1 MAGTVMA
8 TAALAVSMGN
18 AIVAQDQVSLRAAPR
33 DSALQQTVLWQG
45 EALEVRGE
53 RLDYLQVWDH
63 KRERGGFVK
72 ASEVRRI
79 GTTEADAAATLA
91 VLRFVRDTPGS
102 EALGIGLAAAYVEAA
117 SPATLS
123 GVQGAQALDA
133 LGTLADRLARRAS
146 ATPAAAPSAPAK
158 GAGAQVSAHL
168 DVATGHG
175 VRFASHETEGS
186 MQVCYEGDAFRRLLA
201 LPAADAEQKARAAV
215 ALTRP
220 ECVNPAASATER
232 QQLLSWQLQ
241 VLDRVDGEGLA
252 PHWHHRV
259 RLRRAGLLAAHA
271 FQAARQSPQ
280 APQVQQAATR
290 ALQEWAAVQKAELP
304 DEDLPTYND
313 TAMRV
318 SAVRWAVA
326 AAGLPKAASGKARVQ
341 LQPQDT
347 GETCVLVLPPEGA
360 KGQEPLLRR
369 CTYGVVWPASL
380 AYGPGG
386 QSMALAVQPTD
397 GWREL
402 WLLRQ
407 TASGWVADVLPP
419 TSAGP
424 ELGVAEFAGW
434 VPGTG
439 QVLVGRESRTQ
450 GRYRRSF
457 EVVKLDGLVTERVTY
472 DVAALPLFQR
482 WQDARW
488 KQQSLMVR

>member
-186 MQVCYEGDAFRRLLA
+186 MQVCYEGDAFRRLLV

-259 RLRRAGLLAAHA
+259 RLRRAGLLAAQA

-326 AAGLPKAASGKARVQ
+326 AAGLPKAASGKPRVQ

-360 KGQEPLLRR
+360 KGQEPL
-369 CTYGVVWPASL
+369 
-380 AYGPGG
+380 
-386 QSMALAVQPTD
+386 
-397 GWREL
+397 
-402 WLLRQ
+402 
-407 TASGWVADVLPP
+407 
-419 TSAGP
+419 
-424 ELGVAEFAGW
+424 
-434 VPGTG
+434 
-439 QVLVGRESRTQ
+439 
-450 GRYRRSF
+450 
-457 EVVKLDGLVTERVTY
+457 
-472 DVAALPLFQR
+472 
-482 WQDARW
+482 
-488 KQQSLMVR
+488 

>member
-186 MQVCYEGDAFRRLLA
+186 MQVCYEGDAFRRLLV

-259 RLRRAGLLAAHA
+259 RLRRAGLLAAQA

-360 KGQEPLLRR
+360 KGQEPL
-369 CTYGVVWPASL
+369 
-380 AYGPGG
+380 
-386 QSMALAVQPTD
+386 
-397 GWREL
+397 
-402 WLLRQ
+402 
-407 TASGWVADVLPP
+407 
-419 TSAGP
+419 
-424 ELGVAEFAGW
+424 
-434 VPGTG
+434 
-439 QVLVGRESRTQ
+439 
-450 GRYRRSF
+450 
-457 EVVKLDGLVTERVTY
+457 
-472 DVAALPLFQR
+472 
-482 WQDARW
+482 
-488 KQQSLMVR
+488 